1 MKPSQKC
8 KAAGLSGLAELV
20 EITGMRYRTLLHWAK
35 NAPEKFD
42 GMVRLAE
49 AYKATNRVES
59 LTEALRDA
67 YEAISKSDAA
77 FARIIERSGLS
88 DAHTLADLAEYVRLQ
103 ADIIDVCQATIRAIE
118 TENKAFRGDENGF
131 E

>member
-8 KAAGLSGLAELV
+8 KTAGLTGLAELV

-49 AYKATNRVES
+49 AYKAT
-59 LTEALRDA
+59 
-67 YEAISKSDAA
+67 K
-77 FARIIERSGLS
+77 
-88 DAHTLADLAEYVRLQ
+88 
-103 ADIIDVCQATIRAIE
+103 AIE